1 MTRTHATH
9 LASVASGARPCGIAL
24 TSWYGAGAVASP
36 SVDLTSTMFG
46 KQANSGAKRPNE
58 VARRQWK
65 PTT

>member
-1 MTRTHATH
+1 MTLTHATH

-24 TSWYGAGAVASP
+24 TSWYGTGAVVSP
-36 SVDLTSTMFG
+36 TMDLASTMFG
-46 KQANSGAKRPNE
+46 KQAISGAKRPNQ